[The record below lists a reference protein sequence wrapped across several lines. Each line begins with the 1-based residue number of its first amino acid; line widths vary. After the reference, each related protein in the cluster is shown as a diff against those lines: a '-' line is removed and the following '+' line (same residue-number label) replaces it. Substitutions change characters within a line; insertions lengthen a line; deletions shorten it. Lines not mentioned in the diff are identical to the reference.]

1 MKKKSIYTLL
11 VVVFAAAIGVIIFSY
26 RNKKTTEEKVTYS
39 LLKRAHTSEQDPQWA
54 LTQKNA
60 AEYLNAISENPAD
73 VSALNKLATLYIQ
86 EARITG
92 NYAYYDKAAMRYV
105 DDALTA
111 QPTNFESLTLK
122 SLLYIS
128 QHHFAE
134 GLAAA
139 QQAQKIN
146 PYNAFVYGI
155 LVDGNVE
162 MGNYEEAV
170 SDAQKMIDIRPDL
183 RSYSRVSYLREI
195 YGDYAGAVD
204 VMESAIEAGIP
215 GDEATEWARI
225 QLGHLFENMGEID
238 KAEMQYKVAL
248 MERPD
253 YPFAL
258 AGLARIAIARNDIPQ
273 AIQFYTQASNLIND
287 FSIRENLAAVYR
299 QSGDT
304 QKANDILNN
313 VIKDMTDEAQSG
325 VKDESIGHYVDME
338 LAYAY
343 VQANEMDKALDHAKQ
358 EYNRRPENIDVNNCM
373 AWVYYKRGEY
383 DKALPYIQNALKTNS
398 KNPVLLT
405 RAGLI
410 YAKTNKGNEAKTLLS
425 NTATGK
431 ANIPADLRMEASSV
445 LKTL

>member
-11 VVVFAAAIGVIIFSY
+11 VVVFAAAIGIIIFSY
-26 RNKKTTEEKVTYS
+26 SNKKTTEEKVTYT

-60 AEYLNAISENPAD
+60 ADYLASINEDPAD
-73 VSALNKLATLYIQ
+73 VAALNKLATLYIQ

-92 NYAYYDKAAMRYV
+92 NYAYYDKAAMKYV
-105 DDALTA
+105 DDALA
-111 QPTNFESLTLK
+111 VQPNNFESLTLK

-162 MGNYEEAV
+162 MGNYQEAV

-195 YGDYAGAVD
+195 HGDYPGAID
-204 VMESAIEAGIP
+204 IMESAIESGIP

-225 QLGHLFENMGEID
+225 QLGHLLENTGEID
-238 KAEMQYKVAL
+238 KAEMQYKIAL
-248 MERPD
+248 MERPN

-258 AGLARIAIARNDIPQ
+258 AGLSRIATYRNDLKS
-273 AIQFYTQASNLIND
+273 AIDLATQASALIND
-287 FSIRENLAAVYR
+287 FGIRENLAAVYR
-299 QSGDT
+299 QAGDT
-304 QKANDILNN
+304 QKANEILNSI
-313 VIKDMTDEAQSG
+313 IKEMTEEAQSG
-325 VKDESIGHYVDME
+325 VEDESIGHYVDME

-343 VQANEMDKALDHAKQ
+343 VQANEMNKAFDHATQ

-373 AWVYYKRGEY
+373 AWVLYKKGEY
-383 DKALPYIQNALKTNS
+383 AKALPYVQTALKTNS

-410 YAKTNKGNEAKTLLS
+410 FAKNNKPAEAKNFLS
-425 NTATGK
+425 QAVNGK
-431 ANIPADLRMEASSV
+431 ANLPSELRTEASTV